1 MTNFKSIW
9 SIPLLTICA
18 LTLSACSD
26 DETKGESDEIQK
38 VENTGLIEAVTGKVP
53 GIGLTTNEDGTVPLT
68 EDNLR
73 KMAAVTELDLSECEL
88 TDLSGIE
95 YFTGL
100 VTLDCSGNK
109 LTSLDFSASSATATK
124 AANSAGL
131 TALKELDCS
140 DNQLTS
146 LNVDGL
152 TALEDLDC
160 GQNRLTSFT
169 VAGLSKLSRLDC
181 ADNRLTSV
189 SVSNL
194 PALENLK
201 LEYNQLTAIDVST
214 VPSVHYLGCY
224 GNRLTSLD
232 VSKLTRLEALYCYEN
247 FLSSLDISM
256 LSADL
261 TLSCGNQQT
270 ASGGTQTLTLYLN
283 AAQKAQW
290 EASWSQSPNNQ
301 GVEASVK

>member
-9 SIPLLTICA
+9 SIPLLTVCA

-109 LTSLDFSASSATATK
+109 LTSLDFSASSAWTART
-124 AANSAGL
+124 
-131 TALKELDCS
+131 
-140 DNQLTS
+140 TS
-146 LNVDGL
+146 
-152 TALEDLDC
+152 
-160 GQNRLTSFT
+160 
-169 VAGLSKLSRLDC
+169 
-181 ADNRLTSV
+181 
-189 SVSNL
+189 
-194 PALENLK
+194 
-201 LEYNQLTAIDVST
+201 
-214 VPSVHYLGCY
+214 
-224 GNRLTSLD
+224 
-232 VSKLTRLEALYCYEN
+232 
-247 FLSSLDISM
+247 
-256 LSADL
+256 
-261 TLSCGNQQT
+261 
-270 ASGGTQTLTLYLN
+270 
-283 AAQKAQW
+283 
-290 EASWSQSPNNQ
+290 
-301 GVEASVK
+301 

>member
-9 SIPLLTICA
+9 SIPLLTVCA

-109 LTSLDFSASSATATK
+109 LTSLDFSASSADLAERRRTDGTGRF
-124 AANSAGL
+124 GL
-131 TALKELDCS
+131 RTEPPDIVHRRRPV
-140 DNQLTS
+140 QTEPT
-146 LNVDGL
+146 GL
-152 TALEDLDC
+152 C
-160 GQNRLTSFT
+160 GQPADFRQREQPARTGEPE
-169 VAGLSKLSRLDC
+169 AG
-181 ADNRLTSV
+181 
-189 SVSNL
+189 
-194 PALENLK
+194 
-201 LEYNQLTAIDVST
+201 I
-214 VPSVHYLGCY
+214 
-224 GNRLTSLD
+224 
-232 VSKLTRLEALYCYEN
+232 
-247 FLSSLDISM
+247 
-256 LSADL
+256 
-261 TLSCGNQQT
+261 
-270 ASGGTQTLTLYLN
+270 
-283 AAQKAQW
+283 
-290 EASWSQSPNNQ
+290 
-301 GVEASVK
+301 

>member
-9 SIPLLTICA
+9 SIPLLTVCA

-124 AANSAGL
+124 AANSA
-131 TALKELDCS
+131 
-140 DNQLTS
+140 
-146 LNVDGL
+146 V

>member
-9 SIPLLTICA
+9 SIPLLTVCA

-109 LTSLDFSASSATATK
+109 LTSLDFSASSAFAFSGTVRTFAPRI
-124 AANSAGL
+124 AARSQPKIRGGSGCLARSGL
-131 TALKELDCS
+131 
-140 DNQLTS
+140 
-146 LNVDGL
+146 
-152 TALEDLDC
+152 
-160 GQNRLTSFT
+160 R
-169 VAGLSKLSRLDC
+169 
-181 ADNRLTSV
+181 
-189 SVSNL
+189 L
-194 PALENLK
+194 PA
-201 LEYNQLTAIDVST
+201 
-214 VPSVHYLGCY
+214 
-224 GNRLTSLD
+224 
-232 VSKLTRLEALYCYEN
+232 
-247 FLSSLDISM
+247 
-256 LSADL
+256 
-261 TLSCGNQQT
+261 
-270 ASGGTQTLTLYLN
+270 
-283 AAQKAQW
+283 
-290 EASWSQSPNNQ
+290 
-301 GVEASVK
+301 

>member
-9 SIPLLTICA
+9 SIPLLTVCV

-146 LNVDGL
+146 LNL
-152 TALEDLDC
+152 
-160 GQNRLTSFT
+160 
-169 VAGLSKLSRLDC
+169 AG
-181 ADNRLTSV
+181 V
-189 SVSNL
+189 
-194 PALENLK
+194 
-201 LEYNQLTAIDVST
+201 
-214 VPSVHYLGCY
+214 
-224 GNRLTSLD
+224 TSL
-232 VSKLTRLEALYCYEN
+232 VTLSCHTNKLTE
-247 FLSSLDISM
+247 LDISM
-256 LSADL
+256 LPALNELRCGKQELPSGVYA
-261 TLSCGNQQT
+261 LS
-270 ASGGTQTLTLYLN
+270 LYMTGK
-283 AAQKAQW
+283 QYSTMW
-290 EASWSQSPNNQ
+290 PDNQ
-301 GVEASVK
+301 GQTENSGVRAYKK